1 MTGSLQGE
9 TTEAIFG
16 FEKARDNMFLA
27 ISNQLSA
34 QDLTITADNAPGSD
48 YGTPKRQFKPSDAAY
63 TPADGKL
70 ILEITDHQ
78 LSVGDHINIE
88 ANSLTFT
95 CSRDNHATQHT
106 YPRSTDPISGVTTGI
121 TTTSTTSFSL
131 NVGISTLVYADI
143 SDARYNALTGAM
155 TLSIGST
162 AVGLVYAN
170 NNIVGLAITLH
181 LILFSWFSP

>member
-1 MTGSLQGE
+1 M
-9 TTEAIFG
+9 
-16 FEKARDNMFLA
+16 
-27 ISNQLSA
+27 SN
-34 QDLTITADNAPGSD
+34 DTITLD
-48 YGTPKRQFKPSDAAY
+48 
-63 TPADGKL
+63 
-70 ILEITDHQ
+70 
-78 LSVGDHINIE
+78 

-131 NVGISTLVYADI
+131 NVGISTLVYADV
-143 SDARYNALTGAM
+143 SDARYDGLTGEM

-170 NNIVGLAITLH
+170 NNIIGLATGSITMSCDKDGYATNHAYPRVTDPFHNKTGTATTTADSITVNVGKSGLGYGTTVG
-181 LILFSWFSP
+181 IT

>member
-1 MTGSLQGE
+1 MGGDYVHTWAGGTATNAVNVQSGAESGNQKSPNGATYDASTGVLTLSFASGH
-9 TTEAIFG
+9 G
-16 FEKARDNMFLA
+16 MM
-27 ISNQLSA
+27 SN
-34 QDLTITADNAPGSD
+34 DTITLD
-48 YGTPKRQFKPSDAAY
+48 
-63 TPADGKL
+63 
-70 ILEITDHQ
+70 
-78 LSVGDHINIE
+78 

-95 CSRDNHATQHT
+95 CSRDNHGTQHT

-181 LILFSWFSP
+181 LILISWFSP